1 MMPKSLFKNQLPYT
15 LRTCPFAPAVENVL
29 QAALEAVNPYSAV
42 QRALSLQGCL
52 LSIVHHQLDLSFFR
66 HIYAIAIGKAA
77 SPMLQACADVLGSH
91 LSQALLITKSGH
103 VQQTNA
109 IPQLAVYEAAHP
121 IPDERSVRAAQA
133 VKRLLNQTQANDLV
147 LFLISG
153 GGSALLTHPAD
164 GITLTDLQLLTD
176 QLLKCG
182 ASIHQL
188 NTLRKHLDEV
198 KGGGLAAWA
207 FPACSVSLI
216 LSDVVGNP
224 LDVIASG
231 PTVADP
237 TTFQDALNILSQF
250 DLCDK
255 IPPSIL
261 QYLKQGTQGLIPE
274 TLKPND
280 PRLSAAQNF
289 IIASNEHAARA
300 ACSQAQKQD
309 FHPLLL
315 TTFAEGEARHVGSLL
330 AAIARQINLSNEP
343 LPRPACVVIGGE
355 TTVTVRGNGLGG
367 RNQELAL
374 GAVKGLAGLKDTL
387 LLTLATDGG
396 DGPTDAAGSVVS
408 GDTLTR
414 AAALSLNSE
423 DFLQRNDSYHF
434 FASLED
440 LIITGPTF
448 TNVND
453 LAFLFAN

>member
-1 MMPKSLFKNQLPYT
+1 MLKSLFKNQVPYT

-29 QAALEAVNPYSAV
+29 QVALEAVNPYSAV
-42 QRALSLQGCL
+42 QRALSLQGNL
-52 LSIVHHQLDLSFFR
+52 LSINHYHVDLSSIR
-66 HIYAIAIGKAA
+66 HIYAIAFGKAA
-77 SPMLQACADVLGSH
+77 SPMLQACADILGSH

-103 VQQTNA
+103 VQQANA
-109 IPQLAVYEAAHP
+109 IPQLDVYEAAHP
-121 IPDERSVRAAQA
+121 IPDERSMNAAYAVR
-133 VKRLLNQTQANDLV
+133 RLLDQTQPNDLV

-153 GGSALLTHPAD
+153 GGSALLTCPTE

-207 FPACSVSLI
+207 YPAHSVSLI

-250 DLCDK
+250 DLTDK
-255 IPPSIL
+255 IPPNIL
-261 QYLKQGTQGLIPE
+261 QHLRYGALEIIPE

-280 PRLSAAQNF
+280 PRLSAVHNF

-300 ACSQAQKQD
+300 ACSQAQKEG
-309 FHPLLL
+309 FNSLLL
-315 TTFAEGEARHVGSLL
+315 TTYVQGEARYVGSFL
-330 AAIARQINLSNEP
+330 AAIARQINFSDEP
-343 LPRPACVVIGGE
+343 QSKPACIVIGGE
-355 TTVTVRGNGLGG
+355 TTVTVRGDGLGG

-374 GAVKGLAGLKDTL
+374 GAVKELAGLKNTL

-396 DGPTDAAGSVVS
+396 DGPTEAAGAVIS

-414 AAALSLNSE
+414 AKALSLNCE

-453 LAFLFAN
+453 LAFLFVK